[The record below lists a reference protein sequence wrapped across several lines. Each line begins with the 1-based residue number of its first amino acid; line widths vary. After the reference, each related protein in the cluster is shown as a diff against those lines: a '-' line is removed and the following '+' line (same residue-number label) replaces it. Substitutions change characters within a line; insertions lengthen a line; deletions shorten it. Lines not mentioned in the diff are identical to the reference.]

1 MTKLQL
7 PFTLSAPLDGAGLSR
22 LAGLYEIYG
31 ILRIN
36 AEPGSRNLTVEYDA
50 TRFTS
55 KDIAAVLAHAGIP
68 VTA

>member
-1 MTKLQL
+1 MTKIQL

-36 AEPGSRNLTVEYDA
+36 AEPGSDKLIVEYDA
-50 TRFTS
+50 TRFSS
-55 KDIAAVLAHAGIP
+55 KDIAAFLAHAGIP
-68 VTA
+68 LAA